1 MEYNLDFQKIRKKT
15 QVDDI
20 QSLEFYLNNI
30 FNDLNSREDNSREE
44 KSIERIT
51 FIEYMNIPFIVGE
64 KLFKIF
70 NTSKNGL
77 LNKKEFTSGIINLYS
92 GSLEETEKMIF
103 NLLDFDLDGII
114 IPEDARLLISF
125 IKNLAISSKDK
136 IQLKKIKTYTT
147 FSDEEEFKTIDNFVN
162 SFFIGKQNLN
172 YEE

>member
-64 KLFKIF
+64 KLFKITESTQ
-70 NTSKNGL
+70 TS
-77 LNKKEFTSGIINLYS
+77 
-92 GSLEETEKMIF
+92 
-103 NLLDFDLDGII
+103 
-114 IPEDARLLISF
+114 
-125 IKNLAISSKDK
+125 IKHSK
-136 IQLKKIKTYTT
+136 IMY
-147 FSDEEEFKTIDNFVN
+147 
-162 SFFIGKQNLN
+162 IGVVCL
-172 YEE
+172 